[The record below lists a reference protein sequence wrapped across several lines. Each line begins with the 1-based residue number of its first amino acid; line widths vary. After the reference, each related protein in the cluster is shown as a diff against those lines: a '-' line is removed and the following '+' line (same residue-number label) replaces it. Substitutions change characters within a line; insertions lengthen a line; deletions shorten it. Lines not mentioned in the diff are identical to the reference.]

1 MPLQG
6 KKNEPLHS
14 TLRTESHHMNKH
26 TYKETREESLP
37 AYLKANYLQPDG
49 TALIEIDLSST
60 DIFNPLSYGKG
71 RTLNQDI
78 FDLIDDESNLIP
90 ATIPLHIRFHAAS
103 LTSDQKDEIE
113 NLYRE
118 HYQAL
123 VYDQEWDH
131 RQNRFRFWRLT
142 IVGAV
147 LMALYIY
154 FSVSAEDS
162 IGLEVLSTLASV
174 ALWLAAEILLVTNRD
189 VRIAIHNLHQLR
201 DASIE
206 FEEDN

>member
-14 TLRTESHHMNKH
+14 ALRTESHHMNKH

-78 FDLIDDESNLIP
+78 FDLIGDESNLIP

-118 HYQAL
+118 YYQAL
-123 VYDQEWDH
+123 VYDQEWGH
-131 RQNRFRFWRLT
+131 RPR
-142 IVGAV
+142 
-147 LMALYIY
+147 
-154 FSVSAEDS
+154 
-162 IGLEVLSTLASV
+162 STFHAGFCSSV
-174 ALWLAAEILLVTNRD
+174 AGCRD
-189 VRIAIHNLHQLR
+189 SACYKPRRTHRNSQPSSAP
-201 DASIE
+201 
-206 FEEDN
+206 

>member
-1 MPLQG
+1 MQQHTSQQ
-6 KKNEPLHS
+6 KNRETS
-14 TLRTESHHMNKH
+14 MNKH
-26 TYKETREESLP
+26 TYRDTKEKSLP
-37 AYLKANYLQPDG
+37 AYLKDNYLQPDG

-78 FDLIDDESNLIP
+78 FDLIDEESNLIP
-90 ATIPLHIRFHAAS
+90 AAFPLRIRFHAAS
-103 LTSDQKDEIE
+103 LTPDQKSAIE
-113 NLYRE
+113 TMYRQ

-123 VYDQEWDH
+123 VYDQEWDN

-142 IVGAV
+142 VVGAI

-154 FSVSAEDS
+154 LSVSVEDS

-189 VRIAIHNLHQLR
+189 VHIAIRNLHQLR
-201 DASIE
+201 DATIE
-206 FEEDN
+206 FEDND